1 VKHGNVIRG
10 AQIGH
15 LMMGYDIMRVLIDLE
30 SGSSGNAPFYLS
42 YCNIDFNMQPIVK
55 SDG

>member
-42 YCNIDFNMQPIVK
+42 YCNIDFATCSQL
-55 SDG
+55 